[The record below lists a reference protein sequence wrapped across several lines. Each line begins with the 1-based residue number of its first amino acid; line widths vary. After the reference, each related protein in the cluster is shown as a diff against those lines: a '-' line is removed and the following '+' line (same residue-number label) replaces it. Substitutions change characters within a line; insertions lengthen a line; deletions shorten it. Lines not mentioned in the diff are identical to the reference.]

1 MTMKS
6 KFVHTSS
13 RISQS
18 ARLFAGAL
26 TVATLMIGGCHPSA
40 DPMGQAQVSVLALS
54 TSDVAKVNLTVTGPA
69 FSQPMVFSL
78 FKQSNLWGG
87 LLGGLPAGGN
97 AMFTASASDNT
108 GAEIF
113 HGQASNVTIVAGQI
127 VTVAITAQQTSAPT
141 PFSNAT
147 PVIDA
152 LVVSATDVVPG
163 AVVQL
168 QATAHDPNPGD
179 TITYL
184 WTAAAGTLSATNT
197 PNVSWTA
204 PASEGS
210 YEIDI
215 KVTDNH
221 GASATTSVTIHV
233 ANANGKGQA
242 AVTVQFNQWPVVNQV
257 TATPAWV
264 VLGQP
269 TALAASAVDG
279 DNDPLTYAWTSSC
292 AGTFSDT
299 TASPSFML
307 SGQPVASACTLTVT
321 VSDGRGGSAT
331 GDLTVPVGIPT
342 VNQAPIILSTVQS
355 ATIVDPSSAVTLSVQ
370 AADPEGAALTFA
382 WSAPVG
388 TLTGQSDTA
397 TTSQVVWTAPA
408 SANGDWNVT
417 VVVSDPAGGS
427 TPYVFSPT
435 PSMPL
440 PVKLLAINDFHG
452 QISAG
457 KTVSGHKVGSAGVL
471 ASYLKTAMAGKE
483 SRTLIAEAGDLVGAS
498 PASSALLQDEPTV
511 DFFNYFANS
520 KCGTMPDPSKQSMG
534 LDRFDVLF
542 DPGCNLVGAPGNHE
556 FDEGVD
562 ELMRLLGGGNHAKGP
577 FIDNPWRG
585 ARFPVVSANITKADG
600 TLLFRPYVIK
610 AIEGVKIA
618 FVGAT
623 LRDTPNIVL
632 PSGVAGLTLGD
643 EADAINA
650 QVALLKAQGIHAIVV
665 VLHSGGTGQAA
676 YSGAT
681 KPGSGALSSDIVGL
695 VNRLDGEVDVVL
707 SAHSHAF
714 TNALVKNAGGNDT
727 LVTQAYS
734 AGTAY
739 ADIDLTIDRQSD
751 QILTKTANILTTY
764 ADSGPGLTPDAAM
777 LALTT
782 AAEAMVA
789 PIANA
794 PVTTSSGIITKTQ
807 TAAGEAPLG
816 DLIAEAHRVA
826 MYADFGVTNPGG
838 MRADLPQSCATTPCT
853 IKWND
858 CFTSQ
863 PFSNQVMALTLTGA
877 QIYAALEQQWT
888 GSNSGSNSKILQ
900 ISGFTYSW
908 AASATP
914 GSRVVSGSVRKLDGT
929 PIGMATNYVVAMNNY
944 LVAGGD
950 GFAAFTGG
958 TNRVT
963 GPIDLDALIAYLR
976 TLPAPVSASTDGRIT
991 QMP

>member
-1 MTMKS
+1 
-6 KFVHTSS
+6 
-13 RISQS
+13 
-18 ARLFAGAL
+18 
-26 TVATLMIGGCHPSA
+26 
-40 DPMGQAQVSVLALS
+40 
-54 TSDVAKVNLTVTGPA
+54 
-69 FSQPMVFSL
+69 MVFSL

-113 HGQASNVTIVAGQI
+113 HGQATNVTIVAGQV
-127 VTVAITAQQTSAPT
+127 VTVVITAQQTSAPT

-210 YEIDI
+210 YELDI

-269 TALAASAVDG
+269 TALVASAVDG

-299 TASPSFML
+299 TAAPSFIL
-307 SGQPVASACTLTVT
+307 SGQPSTSACTLTVT
-321 VSDGRGGSAT
+321 VSDGRGGSTT
-331 GDLTVPVGIPT
+331 GDLTVPVGGPT
-342 VNQAPIILSTVQS
+342 VNQAPIIVSTLQS

-408 SANGDWNVT
+408 SANGDWNIT

-498 PASSALLQDEPTV
+498 PASSALLQDEPSV

-577 FIDNPWRG
+577 FLDNPWRG

-632 PSGVAGLTLGD
+632 PSGVAGLTFGD

-714 TNALVKNAGGNDT
+714 TNAFVKNAGGNDT

-751 QILTKTANILTTY
+751 QILTKTANIPTTY

-777 LALTT
+777 LALTSRGRGHGGADRQRSGHHLDWNHHQDPDRGWRS
-782 AAEAMVA
+782 AARR
-789 PIANA
+789 P
-794 PVTTSSGIITKTQ
+794 
-807 TAAGEAPLG
+807 
-816 DLIAEAHRVA
+816 HRRS
-826 MYADFGVTNPGG
+826 P
-838 MRADLPQSCATTPCT
+838 
-853 IKWND
+853 
-858 CFTSQ
+858 
-863 PFSNQVMALTLTGA
+863 
-877 QIYAALEQQWT
+877 
-888 GSNSGSNSKILQ
+888 
-900 ISGFTYSW
+900 
-908 AASATP
+908 
-914 GSRVVSGSVRKLDGT
+914 SRGHVC
-929 PIGMATNYVVAMNNY
+929 
-944 LVAGGD
+944 
-950 GFAAFTGG
+950 
-958 TNRVT
+958 
-963 GPIDLDALIAYLR
+963 
-976 TLPAPVSASTDGRIT
+976 
-991 QMP
+991 